1 MRYMS
6 LLAWRRR
13 ALALAVVA
21 AVAAVAA
28 LSALAPLLAQGAPA
42 GVTHQNSPA
51 TMEECKEELAA
62 GRAVRC
68 AANRF
73 SVKTTRPSGEYHIDW
88 SAWADRHDNIDRY
101 SIQRLRFLYRYNF
114 TRDGNAV
121 DEADYAVPDVNSC
134 RPWGVERNA
143 DREVIRWAWFCD
155 GLGNAREDPSGE
167 PTSVE
172 RLEDSDD
179 SWTSGRLTGSLL
191 APGRKHDV
199 PVQALLIPGNTEEP
213 HPDNPQ
219 SWTDRLTAQQ
229 VADGTYDLLASEV
242 EMHLYLIT
250 VHYDDGS
257 VSRHYDLVDGSSSDD
272 R

>member
-28 LSALAPLLAQGAPA
+28 LSALAPPLAQGAPA
-42 GVTHQNSPA
+42 GVSHQDSPA
-51 TMEECKEELAA
+51 TMGECKEEMAA
-62 GRAVRC
+62 GRALTC
-68 AANRF
+68 ARNRF
-73 SVKTTRPSGEYHIDW
+73 AVTTVRPNGEYQFNW
-88 SAWADRHDNIDRY
+88 SAWADGRDNIDRY

-121 DEADYAVPDVNSC
+121 DEADYTVPDVNSC
-134 RPWGVERNA
+134 RPWGVERNPQG
-143 DREVIRWAWFCD
+143 EVTRYAWFCN
-155 GLGNAREDPSGE
+155 GLSNAKEDPSGE

-172 RLEDSDD
+172 QLEDSDD

-191 APGRKHDV
+191 APGRKHNV

-219 SWTDRLTAQQ
+219 GWTDRLTPQQ
-229 VADGTYDLLASEV
+229 VSAGTTDLLASEV
-242 EMHLYLIT
+242 EMHLYLVY

-257 VSRHYDLVDGSSSDD
+257 VSRHYLLADGGPFDD